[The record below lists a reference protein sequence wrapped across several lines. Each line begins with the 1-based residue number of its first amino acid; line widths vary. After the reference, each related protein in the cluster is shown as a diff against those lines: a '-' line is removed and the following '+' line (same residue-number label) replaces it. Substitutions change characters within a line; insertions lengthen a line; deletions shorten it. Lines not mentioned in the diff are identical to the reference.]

1 MVMINDNALFVFLTP
16 QEWKVWDLPDRA
28 RTRRL
33 QLHSSQ
39 SYPESERPLLHW
51 TLHTAHH
58 LYIAQ
63 CAPTPTHCV
72 NTTAAPNAAVYSS
85 SCTAV
90 RSKAFCTPVRISLAA
105 PHNSATPSD
114 HCSCSAT
121 FFVILQRIYFT
132 TMCFYVSAFCDA
144 LELQGKHCTAPFGCN
159 ASWHWIHYKIAFTT
173 SNNIFQRQTSKISF
187 GGLIGGLDIVNI
199 RHWI

>member
-1 MVMINDNALFVFLTP
+1 MGMLNDNALFVFLTP

-39 SYPESERPLLHW
+39 SLRGLSCTGHC
-51 TLHTAHH
+51 TLHTYTNTLCQHNT
-58 LYIAQ
+58 
-63 CAPTPTHCV
+63 C
-72 NTTAAPNAAVYSS
+72 TTAAPTAAVYSS

-114 HCSCSAT
+114 HCSPSCSAT
-121 FFVILQRIYFT
+121 FFVILQRICFT

-159 ASWHWIHYKIAFTT
+159 APWHWIHYNCIHYIK
-173 SNNIFQRQTSKISF
+173 
-187 GGLIGGLDIVNI
+187 
-199 RHWI
+199 

>member
-1 MVMINDNALFVFLTP
+1 MVMINDNALFLTP

-39 SYPESERPLLHW
+39 SYTESERPLLHC
-51 TLHTAHH
+51 TLHTTCTMRTYTNT
-58 LYIAQ
+58 LCRQ
-63 CAPTPTHCV
+63 NTC
-72 NTTAAPNAAVYSS
+72 TTAAPTAAVYSS

-114 HCSCSAT
+114 HCSPSCSAT
-121 FFVILQRIYFT
+121 FFVILQRSYFT
-132 TMCFYVSAFCDA
+132 TMCFYVSASCDA
-144 LELQGKHCTAPFGCN
+144 LELQGKHCTAPCGCN
-159 ASWHWIHYKIAFTT
+159 APWHWIHYNCIHY
-173 SNNIFQRQTSKISF
+173 II
-187 GGLIGGLDIVNI
+187 
-199 RHWI
+199 

>member
-39 SYPESERPLLHW
+39 SYTESERPLLHW
-51 TLHTAHH
+51 TLDTAV
-58 LYIAQ
+58 
-63 CAPTPTHCV
+63 C
-72 NTTAAPNAAVYSS
+72 SS

-159 ASWHWIHYKIAFTT
+159 APWHWIHYNCIHYIK
-173 SNNIFQRQTSKISF
+173 
-187 GGLIGGLDIVNI
+187 
-199 RHWI
+199 